1 MRLASD
7 RRDVTITSGAKIT
20 AKRFLYV
27 AGVEIRPHD
36 KAAAE
41 WHGMVSLEAEGTAEG
56 KADLESRFGPA
67 GGRTGPLAPWEIV
80 KEKSMGGTV
89 WLRLVKEKPL

>member
-41 WHGMVSLEAEGTAEG
+41 WHGMISLEAEGTAEG
-56 KADLESRFGPA
+56 KADLEARFGP
-67 GGRTGPLAPWEIV
+67 GGGQKGPLAPWEIV

-89 WLRLVKEKPL
+89 WLRLVREKTA